1 VCAINSV
8 TINSTGSVWGRRL
21 TGCMQGRYT
30 VAWQACRYLID
41 LSGFTNVGR
50 WPKRAGCMQLPRA
63 NQATK
68 SSFSGRNSLYT

>member
-1 VCAINSV
+1 MEANSFAAVTGLSAGWLAAAQAGRGQGVCAINSV

-50 WPKRAGCMQLPRA
+50 
-63 NQATK
+63 
-68 SSFSGRNSLYT
+68 